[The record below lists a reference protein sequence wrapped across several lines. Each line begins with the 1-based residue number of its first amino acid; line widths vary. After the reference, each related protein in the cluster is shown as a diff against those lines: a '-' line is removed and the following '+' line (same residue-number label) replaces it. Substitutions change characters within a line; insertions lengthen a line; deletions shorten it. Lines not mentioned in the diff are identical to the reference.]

1 MPIRNLKDIVTVGC
15 IIKQKIDLRDDRVMA
30 DLTRRAL
37 AESVTELLNEKP
49 LDKIKIKDITDRCGV
64 TRNTFYYHF
73 QDIYDLLSWI
83 FETQAD
89 ELLNQYQESKE
100 WEDFILSMFDYL
112 QEHRRMVYHVY
123 KSISFE
129 ELANY
134 LRRTVDGY
142 VFKIIEIQTRG
153 MDIDKEVINVVADFY
168 RYAVTGE
175 TLQWISDG
183 MKTPTAELA
192 LSFDCMFKGT
202 LAAAIESAES
212 FIKRK

>member
-83 FETQAD
+83 
-89 ELLNQYQESKE
+89 
-100 WEDFILSMFDYL
+100 
-112 QEHRRMVYHVY
+112 
-123 KSISFE
+123 
-129 ELANY
+129 
-134 LRRTVDGY
+134 LRLR
-142 VFKIIEIQTRG
+142 Q
-153 MDIDKEVINVVADFY
+153 M
-168 RYAVTGE
+168 
-175 TLQWISDG
+175 S
-183 MKTPTAELA
+183 
-192 LSFDCMFKGT
+192 C
-202 LAAAIESAES
+202 
-212 FIKRK
+212 

>member
-1 MPIRNLKDIVTVGC
+1 MS
-15 IIKQKIDLRDDRVMA
+15 
-30 DLTRRAL
+30 DLTRKAL

-49 LDKIKIKDITDRCGV
+49 LDKIKIKDITDGCGV

-89 ELLNQYQESKE
+89 ELLNRYRESKE
-100 WEDFILSMFDYL
+100 WEDFILSMLDYL
-112 QEHRRMVYHVY
+112 QKHKRMIYHVY

-134 LRRTVDGY
+134 LRRTVSGY
-142 VFKIIEIQTRG
+142 TFKIIEIQTKG
-153 MDIDKEVINVVADFY
+153 IDIDKDVINIVADFY
-168 RYAVTGE
+168 RDAVTGAV
-175 TLQWISDG
+175 LQWINDG

-202 LAAAIESAES
+202 LEAAVKSAEN
-212 FIKRK
+212 FLKRK